1 MNHTKKMVLV
11 SFDQYQRLT
20 NSLNT
25 NDKVDDNISG
35 KSSQDLPIITKDE
48 KKQVDKTDNI
58 NIENTNNNTKTA
70 KLTVES
76 ILSHFSKQLQN
87 KARLLLQYIETNPL
101 IDWSEHGELI
111 IEGKQILDSH
121 VIDILKYLL
130 IPYKNFKPNG
140 SEEII
145 KHLANVPKTLLKI
158 EVKKRTKQETVE
170 PPPGEPDTKRIR
182 LEQNN
187 IINPVK
193 PEVDINNWKKIWT
206 KI

>member
-20 NSLNT
+20 NSLNS
-25 NDKVDDNISG
+25 NDKVIDNIPD
-35 KSSQDLPIITKDE
+35 KSKQDLPLITKDE
-48 KKQVDKTDNI
+48 KTHIDKTADI
-58 NIENTNNNTKTA
+58 NIENKNNIKTA
-70 KLTVES
+70 KLSVET

-101 IDWSEHGELI
+101 IDWAEHGELI

-121 VIDILKYLL
+121 IIDILKYLL

-140 SEEII
+140 SEKII
-145 KHLANVPKTLLKI
+145 KYLANVPKTLLKI
-158 EVKKRTKQETVE
+158 EVKKREKQETVE
-170 PPPGEPDTKRIR
+170 PPPGEPNTKHIR
-182 LEQNN
+182 LEQSN
-187 IINPVK
+187 ITTPIK